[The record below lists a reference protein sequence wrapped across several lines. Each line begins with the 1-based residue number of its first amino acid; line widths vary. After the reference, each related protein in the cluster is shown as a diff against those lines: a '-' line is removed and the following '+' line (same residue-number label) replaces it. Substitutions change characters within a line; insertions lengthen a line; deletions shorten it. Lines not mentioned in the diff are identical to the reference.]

1 MYYESKELDKFVSAQ
16 ARDYATA
23 LDEIRRGRKRSH
35 WMWYIFPQLQ
45 GLGFS
50 STAQY
55 YGIRDLEQAK
65 DYMEHPVL
73 AAICLHHRTT
83 AFVCALLL
91 VALLVA
97 GLLAIKAR
105 LERPLPPVTIL
116 TSKPDS
122 VPDLPPPDDAPEL
135 PLADPAAASPS
146 DLPGPDLDAPAPDE
160 LDASAPDA
168 LDASAPDALDASAPD
183 ELDASAPD
191 ELDASSEPL

>member
-1 MYYESKELDKFVSAQ
+1 MTDESTRKEPPEFTEAELRAAEAFLRAHDPGLA
-16 ARDYATA
+16 
-23 LDEIRRGRKRSH
+23 
-35 WMWYIFPQLQ
+35 FPDA
-45 GLGFS
+45 GFS
-50 STAQY
+50 ERKARRTVW
-55 YGIRDLEQAK
+55 
-65 DYMEHPVL
+65 YMEHPVL

-122 VPDLPPPDDAPEL
+122 VPDLPPPDDAPE
-135 PLADPAAASPS
+135 PPRADPAAASPS

-160 LDASAPDA
+160 LDAP
-168 LDASAPDALDASAPD
+168 APD
-183 ELDASAPD
+183 ELDAP
-191 ELDASSEPL
+191 SEPL

>member
-1 MYYESKELDKFVSAQ
+1 MTDESPKKEPREFTEAELRAAEAFLRAHDPGLA
-16 ARDYATA
+16 
-23 LDEIRRGRKRSH
+23 
-35 WMWYIFPQLQ
+35 FPDA
-45 GLGFS
+45 GFS
-50 STAQY
+50 
-55 YGIRDLEQAK
+55 EKKAK
-65 DYMEHPVL
+65 RTVWYMEHPVL

-122 VPDLPPPDDAPEL
+122 VPDLPP
-135 PLADPAAASPS
+135 LADPVAASPS

-160 LDASAPDA
+160 LDAP
-168 LDASAPDALDASAPD
+168 
-183 ELDASAPD
+183 
-191 ELDASSEPL
+191 SEPL